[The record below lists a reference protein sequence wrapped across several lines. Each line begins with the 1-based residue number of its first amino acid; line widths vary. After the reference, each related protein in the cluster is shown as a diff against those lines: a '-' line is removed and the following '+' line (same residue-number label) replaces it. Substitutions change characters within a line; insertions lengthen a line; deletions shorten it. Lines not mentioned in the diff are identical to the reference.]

1 MTDQAVTEEKAEA
14 ERGEAG
20 RRGRKSPGAYRTI
33 SEVADE
39 LQVPQHVLR
48 FWETKFPQIRPLKRG
63 GGRRYYRPEDIAL
76 LRRIA
81 NLLYVQGYTIKGVQR
96 LLRGGGAEEALED
109 AALAEPEEAAA
120 EDDEAPEGKRPQ
132 LALPGMADDE
142 EDAPVPKPVVRVR
155 AESTLATRSLPPD
168 TVVELYIDGRQVALA
183 ARPPAAAT
191 SKTRVASPTGKTAR
205 EGSRDQAMPQVFI
218 MSSGDVT
225 PFELHLRPGIG
236 QPGITLRVADNGATK
251 QVPDEH

>member
-1 MTDQAVTEEKAEA
+1 MQPVAPPRSAGFTLVEIMVVVVIIGIIAAIATLSVGVTSRDQGTTREIQRIGDLLALAGEQAVLQGREYGLSFHAHGYTFSTYDY
-14 ERGEAG
+14 GAG
-20 RRGRKSPGAYRTI
+20 RW
-33 SEVADE
+33 
-39 LQVPQHVLR
+39 VP
-48 FWETKFPQIRPLKRG
+48 
-63 GGRRYYRPEDIAL
+63 
-76 LRRIA
+76 
-81 NLLYVQGYTIKGVQR
+81 
-96 LLRGGGAEEALED
+96 LEG
-109 AALAEPEEAAA
+109 EP
-120 EDDEAPEGKRPQ
+120 P
-132 LALPGMADDE
+132 
-142 EDAPVPKPVVRVR
+142 
-155 AESTLATRSLPPD
+155 LATRSLPPD

>member
-1 MTDQAVTEEKAEA
+1 MQPVAPPRSAGFTLVEIMVVVVIIGIIAAIATLSVGVTSRDQGTTREIQRIGDLLALAGEQAVLQGREYGLSFHAHGYAFSTYDY
-14 ERGEAG
+14 GAG
-20 RRGRKSPGAYRTI
+20 RW
-33 SEVADE
+33 
-39 LQVPQHVLR
+39 VP
-48 FWETKFPQIRPLKRG
+48 
-63 GGRRYYRPEDIAL
+63 
-76 LRRIA
+76 
-81 NLLYVQGYTIKGVQR
+81 
-96 LLRGGGAEEALED
+96 LEG
-109 AALAEPEEAAA
+109 EP
-120 EDDEAPEGKRPQ
+120 P
-132 LALPGMADDE
+132 
-142 EDAPVPKPVVRVR
+142 
-155 AESTLATRSLPPD
+155 LATRSLPPD